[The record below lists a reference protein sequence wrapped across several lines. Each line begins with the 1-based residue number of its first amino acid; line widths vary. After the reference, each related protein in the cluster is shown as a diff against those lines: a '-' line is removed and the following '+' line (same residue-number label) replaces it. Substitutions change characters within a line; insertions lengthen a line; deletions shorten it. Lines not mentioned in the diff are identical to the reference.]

1 MKGSGKPVQNVHKD
15 SHISSHYTLARNK
28 VLSLWDRTVTVC
40 VANFLQGSWLH
51 AFGENVISMHNKY
64 SLQNIQKVCTHSR
77 HPTHAVL
84 TKLEGSEIFMQFF
97 VTFFFFPYD
106 PSVTSQQINLYKNHV
121 EQRLFR
127 SFPAVRFYFMK
138 SVFFPVVR
146 FCYIFCKHRIW
157 PERPGSVSHFSRLAL
172 TSNTL

>member
-1 MKGSGKPVQNVHKD
+1 MKESGKPVQNVHKD

-28 VLSLWDRTVTVC
+28 VLRLWDRTVTVC

-84 TKLEGSEIFMQFF
+84 TKLEGSEIFMRFF
-97 VTFFFFPYD
+97 VTFFSFHMIPLWHPNKLIYIKTMWNNVSSAAFQLFASISWNPSFFQLFV
-106 PSVTSQQINLYKNHV
+106 SVTSFVNTEFDL
-121 EQRLFR
+121 RD
-127 SFPAVRFYFMK
+127 PAQSPISLVL
-138 SVFFPVVR
+138 
-146 FCYIFCKHRIW
+146 H
-157 PERPGSVSHFSRLAL
+157 
-172 TSNTL
+172 